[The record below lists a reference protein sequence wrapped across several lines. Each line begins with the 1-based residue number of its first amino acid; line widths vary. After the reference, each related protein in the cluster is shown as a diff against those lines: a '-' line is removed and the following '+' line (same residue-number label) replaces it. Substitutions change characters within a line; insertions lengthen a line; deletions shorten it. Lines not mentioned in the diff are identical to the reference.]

1 MARGDTLRKWS
12 GRGFLASFGLLI
24 SGGVVLAWP
33 IDPVQSEHGCRP
45 ERRDVDVVL
54 CLDTSGSMQGLID
67 SARARLWDVVNSLAQ
82 ARPTPR
88 LRVGLLTYG
97 SPSRSSASRGWI
109 VKPCDLTNDLDTVYA
124 KMMAMTID
132 GGDEFVGWVLNDAV
146 TTMDWS
152 SDPRALRLIFVAGN
166 ECADQA
172 SDLYNFRHVARAAR
186 AKDIIIN
193 SIFAGPYGNGVSEHW
208 DQVASCGGG
217 SYSGI
222 DMQCGTV
229 QIETP
234 QDKLLLE
241 LNLKLN
247 ATYLPYGNLGA
258 AGASNQIEQDHA
270 ARKLGAASE
279 ASRVEAKASAL
290 YDNARWDL
298 IDAVAQ
304 GQVQVA
310 ELKKE
315 NLPAPMQTMPPA
327 EREAFVK
334 KTQADRA
341 EIQKQI
347 AQAQGSRE
355 RFLRGARA
363 QTAGG
368 KAALDEAMDKALREQ
383 AKAKGFEFEKS
394 DDKPE

>member
-1 MARGDTLRKWS
+1 MTRSDTLKKWS
-12 GRGFLASFGLLI
+12 GRGFLVSFALFI

-33 IDPVQSEHGCRP
+33 VDPVKSEHRCP
-45 ERRDVDVVL
+45 PPRRDVDVVL

-109 VKPCDLTNDLDTVYA
+109 VKQCDLTSDLDTVYA
-124 KMMAMTID
+124 KMMAMTIE

-152 SDPRALRLIFVAGN
+152 NDPRALRLIFVAGN
-166 ECADQA
+166 ESADQGA
-172 SDLYNFRHVARAAR
+172 DVYNFRNVARAAR
-186 AKDIIIN
+186 VKDITIN
-193 SIFAGPYGNGVSEHW
+193 SIFAGPYPGGVSEHW
-208 DQVASCGGG
+208 DQVAACGGG

-247 ATYLPYGNLGA
+247 ATYLPFGSSGA
-258 AGASNQIEQDHA
+258 AGAANQIEQDRA
-270 ARKLGAASE
+270 AKTMGTASD
-279 ASRVEAKASAL
+279 ASRVAAKASAL
-290 YDNARWDL
+290 YDNAHWDL
-298 IDAVAQ
+298 VDAVAQ
-304 GQVQVA
+304 GRVRVA
-310 ELKKE
+310 ELKKDE
-315 NLPAPMQTMPPA
+315 LPAPMQAVPLA

-334 KTQADRA
+334 KVQADRA
-341 EIQKQI
+341 DIQQQI
-347 AQAQGSRE
+347 TQAQGSRE
-355 RFLRGARA
+355 RFLRDARA
-363 QTAGG
+363 RAAGG
-368 KAALDEAMDKALREQ
+368 KTALDEVMEKALREQ